1 MTDKEKLEH
10 IRNGACKE
18 LYSKWAKTG
27 SYRIRVELA
36 MEGYE
41 HDQLVNDPETTIR
54 RIVMYG
60 RPEYIRKRFNYEDPE
75 DIYSVIRGLVD
86 IDDNILESQLRY
98 WQNMHHSRAEVFL
111 IKKRLRH
118 HTPTALET
126 TMTRSQLYKVG
137 SPMWARGLDISCIE
151 KICVELR
158 GGFSIEAVF
167 AGLG

>member
-1 MTDKEKLEH
+1 MTEEEKLES
-10 IRNGACKE
+10 IKNGLHTE
-18 LYSKWAKTG
+18 LYAEWAKND

-60 RPEYIRKRFNYEDPE
+60 RPEYIRKRFRYEEPE

-86 IDDNILESQLRY
+86 IDDILESQLRY
-98 WQNMHHSRAEVFL
+98 WQSIHHIRAEVFL

-118 HTPTALET
+118 YTPTALET
-126 TMTRSQLYKVG
+126 TMTRSQLYEAG
-137 SPMWARGLDISCIE
+137 SPMWANGLEISCIE

-158 GGFSIEAVF
+158 GGFAVEAVF

>member
-1 MTDKEKLEH
+1 MNEEEKLEC
-10 IRNGACKE
+10 IKNGLHKE
-18 LYSKWAKTG
+18 LYAKWAKNG

-41 HDQLVNDPETTIR
+41 HNQLVNDPEVTIR

-60 RPEYIRKRFNYEDPE
+60 HPEYIRKRVRYEEPE

-86 IDDNILESQLRY
+86 IDDDILESQLRY
-98 WQNMHHSRAEVFL
+98 WQSLHHSRAQVFL

-118 HTPTALET
+118 YTPTALET
-126 TMTRSQLYKVG
+126 TMTRSQLYKVD

-158 GGFSIEAVF
+158 GGFAEESVF